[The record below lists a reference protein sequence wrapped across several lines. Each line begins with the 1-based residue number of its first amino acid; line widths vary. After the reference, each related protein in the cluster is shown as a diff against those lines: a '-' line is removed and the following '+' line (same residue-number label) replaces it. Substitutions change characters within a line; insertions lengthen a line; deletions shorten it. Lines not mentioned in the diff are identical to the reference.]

1 MPSSQDRSSRQLN
14 LEELHQFKWVLG
26 GVMALL
32 SLWTVARLDV
42 DLGVIPLVSLVIVI
56 TAMVNSALP
65 GKLSP
70 LAWKGGVF
78 LIVAVFL
85 FDLVTGEIIR
95 ALVRLDLL
103 LILYRTIQYR
113 RKREDLQLIVL
124 CLFVTVVA
132 GVLTVSLFFAIQI
145 LLYTVCA
152 MCFLFVINL
161 IETVE
166 SGGKKVGRRWT
177 RIPFRRFLRR
187 LIEVFDLRLA
197 GFAAMLFLIV
207 VIISTVLFL
216 SIPRFQI
223 QNPIAFLNIRQD
235 RTLTG
240 FSENINLGEV
250 TEITRDDR
258 IAMRVDVSP
267 ADAIPM
273 IPYWRMVVLDEY
285 THGSFRIS
293 NTINTEVGMKSYPTR
308 EIHED
313 WNLRE
318 RFRIEGTGDTVR
330 WVFYLEGGI
339 SRFLPLIGNFD
350 RLVFKEPQE
359 LVVNEHFR
367 ILSTAK
373 QNPLLTSFQ
382 VEGMDTSG
390 RMSDPELA
398 DYDFESKRPPPLRNL
413 GPPPPV
419 GRRSMRYPYTLLTTP
434 GGEKNDV
441 ILTGA
446 VREIVRGDSL
456 TAVEFSRRAVAW
468 LGAHHHYSLT
478 VRLPPD
484 IHDRDPV
491 IRWLETDSP
500 GHCEFFAAG
509 FILLSRKAGFP
520 ARAVTGFKGGSWN
533 AYEAYYMVRNSDA
546 HAWCEVLGEDGV
558 WFRVDPTPG
567 ASGGMLGGLAA
578 AAPVRLPV
586 DTSLNAYVDSLRMLW
601 YRQIVSFDEN
611 SQDAVVKGV
620 QNFGRD
626 TMVGA
631 WGMTESVVRTTL
643 NWIRSP
649 WNWRRYLSIA
659 LAVGLVFL
667 FVLGFRRLDL
677 GWTDFRQ
684 ILRRR
689 IEPSRLRA
697 GQHLKR
703 LNRECESPTDGEHIQ
718 LIGDLQRIR
727 YGLRASWPNTREVFH
742 RARRSRS

>member
-1 MPSSQDRSSRQLN
+1 MPSSQDRSSRQLD

-32 SLWTVARLDV
+32 SLWTVARLEI
-42 DLGVIPLVSLVIVI
+42 DLGVVPMVSLLVVV
-56 TAMVNSALP
+56 TTMVFSALP
-65 GKLSP
+65 GKLPP
-70 LAWKGGVF
+70 LVWKAGAF
-78 LIVAVFL
+78 LVVAIFL

-124 CLFVTVVA
+124 CLFATVVA
-132 GVLTVSLFFAIQI
+132 GVLTVSLFFAVQI
-145 LLYTVCA
+145 LLFTICA
-152 MCFLFVINL
+152 MCFLFLVNL

-177 RIPFRRFLRR
+177 RISFRRFLRR
-187 LIEVFDLRLA
+187 LTEVFDLRLA
-197 GFAAMLFLIV
+197 GFSGALFLIV
-207 VIISTVLFL
+207 VLISTVLFL
-216 SIPRFQI
+216 SIPRFQV
-223 QNPIAFLNIRQD
+223 QNPIAFLHLTQN

-250 TEITRDDR
+250 TEITKDDR

-308 EIHED
+308 EIHKN

-318 RFRIEGTGDTVR
+318 RYGIDGSGDAVR
-330 WVFYLEGGI
+330 WVFYLEGGV
-339 SRFLPLIGNFD
+339 SRYLPLIGNFD
-350 RLVFKEPQE
+350 RLVFKEPQD
-359 LVVNEHFR
+359 LVVNEYFR

-373 QNPLLTSFQ
+373 QSPLLTSFQ

-390 RMSDPELA
+390 RISDPELA
-398 DYDFESKRPPPLRNL
+398 GYDYESETPAPLRNL
-413 GPPPPV
+413 GAPPPV
-419 GRRSMRYPYTLLTTP
+419 GRRAMRYPYTLLTVPDGEENERFLTKAVGEIT
-434 GGEKNDV
+434 GGQ
-441 ILTGA
+441 LLSAG
-446 VREIVRGDSL
+446 
-456 TAVEFSRRAVAW
+456 EFSRRATAW
-468 LGAHHHYSLT
+468 LGARHRYSLT
-478 VRLPPD
+478 VHLPAD

-491 IRWLETDSP
+491 VRWLETASP

-520 ARAVTGFKGGSWN
+520 ARVVTGFKGGTWN
-533 AYEAYYMVRNSDA
+533 AYEAYYMIRNSDA

-567 ASGGMLGGLAA
+567 AVGGGLGDLAL

-586 DTSLNAYVDSLRMLW
+586 DTSLDAYVDSLRMLW

-611 SQDAVVKGV
+611 SQTAVKKGV
-620 QNFGRD
+620 QDFGRD
-626 TMVGA
+626 TLTGA
-631 WGMTESVVRTTL
+631 WRLVASTARKTTQ
-643 NWIRSP
+643 WIRSP
-649 WNWRRYLSIA
+649 WNWRRYISIA
-659 LAVGLVFL
+659 LGMGLALVV
-667 FVLGFRRLDL
+667 VLGLRRLDL
-677 GWTDFRQ
+677 GWRDVRL
-684 ILRRR
+684 ILKRR
-689 IEPSRLRA
+689 IEPARLRA
-697 GQHLKR
+697 GQYLKKMKR
-703 LNRECESPTDGEHIQ
+703 DDDSRTDVEQVQ
-718 LIGDLQRIR
+718 LVADLQRIR
-727 YGLRASWPNTREVFH
+727 YGMRTTWPNPREVFH
-742 RARRSRS
+742 RARRLRG

>member
-32 SLWTVARLDV
+32 SLWTVVRLDV
-42 DLGVIPLVSLVIVI
+42 DLGAIPLISLVVVVTTMIF
-56 TAMVNSALP
+56 SALP
-65 GKLSP
+65 GKLPP
-70 LAWKGGVF
+70 LAWKGGVL

-85 FDLVTGEIIR
+85 FDLVTGEIVR

-103 LILYRTIQYR
+103 LILYRTVQYR

-132 GVLTVSLFFAIQI
+132 GVLTVSLFFAVQI
-145 LLYTVCA
+145 LLFTACA
-152 MCFLFVINL
+152 MCFLFLVNL

-177 RIPFRRFLRR
+177 RIPFGRFLRR
-187 LIEVFDLRLA
+187 LTEVFDLRLA
-197 GFAAMLFLIV
+197 GFAAMLFLV
-207 VIISTVLFL
+207 VVLISTVLFL

-223 QNPIAFLNIRQD
+223 QNPIAFLNINQNQ
-235 RTLTG
+235 TLTG

-250 TEITRDDR
+250 TEITLDDR
-258 IAMRVDVSP
+258 IAMRVDVAP

-293 NTINTEVGMKSYPTR
+293 NTINTEAGMKSYPVR

-318 RFRIEGTGDTVR
+318 YYPIEGTGDTVR

-373 QNPLLTSFQ
+373 QSPLLTSFQ

-390 RMSDPELA
+390 RMPDLELL
-398 DYDFESKRPPPLRNL
+398 DYDFESERPPPLRKL

-434 GGEKNDV
+434 EGEKNDV
-441 ILTGA
+441 FLTEA
-446 VREIVRGDSL
+446 VREIVQGKSL

-468 LGAHHHYSLT
+468 LNDHHRYSLT

-520 ARAVTGFKGGSWN
+520 TRAVTGFKGGSWN

-546 HAWCEVLGEDGV
+546 HAWCEVLDENGV

-567 ASGGMLGGLAA
+567 SSDGLLGDLKV
-578 AAPVRLPV
+578 AAPVSLPV
-586 DTSLNAYVDSLRMLW
+586 DTSLTAYVDSLRMLW

-611 SQDAVVKGV
+611 SQTAVVKGV
-620 QNFGRD
+620 QNFGRE
-626 TMVGA
+626 TLAGA
-631 WGMTESVVRTTL
+631 WNLIESAARTTL
-643 NWIRSP
+643 KWVRSP
-649 WNWRRYLSIA
+649 WNWRRYASIA
-659 LAVGLVFL
+659 LLVGFGFL
-667 FVLGFRRLDL
+667 LIWGLRRLDL
-677 GWTDFRQ
+677 GWTDVRQ
-684 ILRRR
+684 ILKRR
-689 IEPSRLRA
+689 IEPARLRA

-703 LNRECESPTDGEHIQ
+703 LNRENESVADGVRTQ
-718 LIGDLQRIR
+718 LLRDLQRIR
-727 YGLRASWPNTREVFH
+727 YGLRASWPNTREVFR
-742 RARRSRS
+742 RARDLRN